1 MDGPRQCYAKWNKS
15 KRDECHMISLTHR
28 LLKKNKIKQKLIDTG
43 NRLVREGS
51 WGECEMS
58 EGAQLYA
65 DGW

>member
-1 MDGPRQCYAKWNKS
+1 
-15 KRDECHMISLTHR
+15 MILLTHR